1 METISVEMGVP
12 EIVNLK
18 RVIFALILEMGQV
31 LVLKPVEM
39 EEE

>member
-18 RVIFALILEMGQV
+18 KDIFALILEMGQV

-39 EEE
+39 EGE